1 MIVSERPN
9 PIRVLI
15 VDDHPLARSGLRTFL
30 NAYSDLE
37 MAGEAD
43 NGAEALSLTAEV
55 RPDVVLMDLVMP
67 EMDGVEATRRLK
79 AAEPELTVIALTS
92 VDDGGMVER
101 ALRAGAS
108 GYLLKTVGAVDL
120 AQAIRAAHAGRRV
133 LGPEAADALAQTVGE
148 PRVGADLSERE
159 REVLALVAAGLSNGQ
174 IAERLA
180 ITRATVKYHVGSI
193 LGKLG
198 VATRPEAIALAYQRK
213 LVT

>member
-1 MIVSERPN
+1 VIERPD
-9 PIRVLI
+9 PIRVMI

-30 NAYSDLE
+30 KAYPDLE

-43 NGAEALSLTAEV
+43 NGADALDMGVEI

-67 EMDGVEATRRLK
+67 GMDGVETTRRLK
-79 AAEPELTVIALTS
+79 AVVPDVTVIALTS

-108 GYLLKTVGAVDL
+108 GYLLKTVGAYDL
-120 AQAIRAAHAGRRV
+120 VQAIRTAHAGRRV
-133 LGPEAADALAQTVGE
+133 LGPEAAAALAQAIGE
-148 PRVGADLSERE
+148 PRVGDDLSERE
-159 REVLALVAAGLSNGQ
+159 REVLRLVAAGLSNGQ
-174 IAERLA
+174 IAERLG

-198 VATRPEAIALAYQRK
+198 VATRPEAIALAYQRR
-213 LVT
+213 LVS